1 MSEYVLMVWPR
12 WLTKQQARLYTGYS
26 IRQLEYWMSGGVLP
40 YSKPNGNRTI
50 RFDIR
55 DLDRLM
61 ERDKIKIEKGRER
74 VIESLGG
81 GIKKKM

>member
-1 MSEYVLMVWPR
+1 MSKVILQVWPR

-26 IRQLEYWMSGGVLP
+26 IKQLEIWMNQGVLP
-40 YSKPNGNRTI
+40 YSKPNGNRHV

-61 ERDKIKIEKGRER
+61 ENDKIDIEKGRGR
-74 VIESLGG
+74 VIESLRNLR
-81 GIKKKM
+81 KREM